1 MTTAINVS
9 RARARGLPGAGGPR
23 PAPGRSGP
31 TLGRR
36 MRRSIA
42 GYVFLAGAILCFAL
56 FSWYPM
62 LHEILL
68 SFQHL
73 SLVGQSEG
81 WGGWRNYEHML
92 NDPDFW
98 TSVHVTLVFTGLA
111 LIFGYAVPF
120 VIAVALNEFRHA
132 KSYFRLLVYLPVML
146 PPVASAFLWRY
157 WFYAP
162 DNTGLFNSFLHDL
175 HLPTSTWLQS
185 PNNTFVIL
193 CMVIFSTWSNMGSG
207 VLIYIAAL
215 QGIPG
220 ELYEAAELDGAGIF
234 KRVWHVTIPQTRL
247 ILSLMLL
254 LQIVATMQTFTESLV
269 LTGGANGTGTLV
281 YLVYQDATNFN
292 NFGGS
297 AAIGTVLLLFLGLFS
312 GAYLWLNRRG
322 EE

>member
-1 MTTAINVS
+1 MATINVS
-9 RARARGLPGAGGPR
+9 RARARGLPGAGR
-23 PAPGRSGP
+23 PPEAHRRGAS
-31 TLGRR
+31 LGRR
-36 MRRSIA
+36 VRRNLT
-42 GYVFLAGAILCFAL
+42 GYFFLAGAIVCFAL
-56 FSWYPM
+56 WSWYPM
-62 LHEILL
+62 IHEVVL

-73 SLVGQSEG
+73 NLVGQSEG

-92 NDPDFW
+92 NDPGFW
-98 TSVHVTLVFTGLA
+98 TSVRVTLVFTGLA

-120 VIAVALNEFRHA
+120 LLAVGLNEFRHA
-132 KSYFRLLVYLPVML
+132 AWYFRLLVYIPVML
-146 PPVASAFLWRY
+146 PPVAAAFLWSK

-162 DNTGLFNSFLHDL
+162 DNAGLFNSVLHDL
-175 HLPTSTWLQS
+175 HLPTSAWLQS

-207 VLIYIAAL
+207 VLIYMAAL

-220 ELYEAAELDGAGIF
+220 ELYEAAELDGAGIV

-254 LQIVATMQTFTESLV
+254 LQVVATMQTFTESLV

-281 YLVYQDATNFN
+281 YLLYQDATNFN

-297 AAIGTVLLLFLGLFS
+297 AAIGTVLLVVLAIFS
-312 GAYLWLNRRG
+312 GAYLWLSRRG
-322 EE
+322 ED

>member
-9 RARARGLPGAGGPR
+9 RARARGLPRAGKPGA
-23 PAPGRSGP
+23 APVRRRSP
-31 TLGRR
+31 LGRR
-36 MRRSIA
+36 LRRSVV

-56 FSWYPM
+56 WSWYPM
-62 LHEILL
+62 IREVVL

-73 SLVGQSEG
+73 NLVGQSEG

-92 NDPDFW
+92 NDPNFW

-111 LIFGYAVPF
+111 LIFGYAMPF
-120 VIAVALNEFRHA
+120 LVAVGLNEFRHA
-132 KSYFRLLVYLPVML
+132 KGYFRLLVYLPVML
-146 PPVASAFLWRY
+146 PPVAGAYLWK
-157 WFYAP
+157 WFYTP
-162 DNTGLFNSFLHDL
+162 DNSGLFNSVLHDL
-175 HLPTSTWLQS
+175 HLPTSAWLQS

-193 CMVIFSTWSNMGSG
+193 CMVVFSTWSNMGSG

-215 QGIPG
+215 QSIPG
-220 ELYEAAELDGAGIF
+220 ELYEAAELDGAGIL

-297 AAIGTVLLLFLGLFS
+297 AAIGTVLLLVLALFS
-312 GAYLWLNRRG
+312 GAYLWLNRRV

>member
-1 MTTAINVS
+1 MATINVS
-9 RARARGLPGAGGPR
+9 RARARGLPATAGKPGPAAAR
-23 PAPGRSGP
+23 RGP

-36 MRRSIA
+36 LRRSLT
-42 GYVFLAGAILCFAL
+42 GYFFLAGAIICFAL
-56 FSWYPM
+56 WSWYPM
-62 LHEILL
+62 IHEILL

-73 SLVGQSEG
+73 NLVGQSEG

-92 NDPDFW
+92 NDPNFW
-98 TSVHVTLVFTGLA
+98 TSVRVTLVFTGLA

-120 VIAVALNEFRHA
+120 VLAVGLNEFRHA
-132 KSYFRLLVYLPVML
+132 AWYFRLLVYLPVML
-146 PPVASAFLWRY
+146 PPVAAAFLWK
-157 WFYAP
+157 WFYTP
-162 DNTGLFNSFLHDL
+162 DNSGLFNAVLHDL

-185 PNNTFVIL
+185 SNNTFVIL

-207 VLIYIAAL
+207 VLIYMAAL

-220 ELYEAAELDGAGIF
+220 ELYEAAELDGAGIL

-297 AAIGTVLLLFLGLFS
+297 AAIGTVLLLVLGAFS

>member
-1 MTTAINVS
+1 MATINVS
-9 RARARGLPGAGGPR
+9 GARARGLPGAGKPS
-23 PAPGRSGP
+23 PAPRRRGP

-36 MRRSIA
+36 VRRTVI
-42 GYVFLAGAILCFAL
+42 GYAFLVGAILCFAL

-62 LHEILL
+62 IHEILL

-73 SLVGQSEG
+73 NLVGQSEG
-81 WGGWRNYEHML
+81 YAGWRNYEHML

-146 PPVASAFLWRY
+146 PPVAGAFLWKN

-162 DNTGLFNSFLHDL
+162 DNTGLFNAVLHDL

-185 PNNTFVIL
+185 SNNTFVIL

-220 ELYEAAELDGAGIF
+220 ELYEAAELDGAGII

-254 LQIVATMQTFTESLV
+254 LQVVATMQTFTESLV

-297 AAIGTVLLLFLGLFS
+297 AAIGTVLLLILGLFS
-312 GAYLWLNRRG
+312 GAYLWLNRRV

>member
-1 MTTAINVS
+1 MATINVS
-9 RARARGLPGAGGPR
+9 HARARGLPGAGRPG
-23 PAPGRSGP
+23 PAPGR
-31 TLGRR
+31 
-36 MRRSIA
+36 RRSSLA
-42 GYVFLAGAILCFAL
+42 RRLRRSLVSYVFLAGAILCFAL

-62 LHEILL
+62 IHEILL

-73 SLVGQSEG
+73 NLVGQSEG
-81 WGGWRNYEHML
+81 YSGWRNYEHML

-146 PPVASAFLWRY
+146 PPVAGAFLWK
-157 WFYAP
+157 WFYTP
-162 DNTGLFNSFLHDL
+162 DNSGLFNSVLHDL
-175 HLPTSTWLQS
+175 HLPTSAWLQS

-297 AAIGTVLLLFLGLFS
+297 AAIGTVLLVVLGLFS
-312 GAYLWLNRRG
+312 GAYLWLNRRV
-322 EE
+322 ED